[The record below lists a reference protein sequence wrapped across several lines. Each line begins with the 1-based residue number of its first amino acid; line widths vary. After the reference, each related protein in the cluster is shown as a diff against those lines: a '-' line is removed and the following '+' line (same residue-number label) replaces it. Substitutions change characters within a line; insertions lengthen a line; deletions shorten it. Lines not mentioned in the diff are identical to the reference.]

1 MKLSRNKRKSHRER
15 NICLHCGSEV
25 DGDICKCCGSVCKDV
40 GNIRVKFEDK
50 AHLGELTIQ
59 GNTYQV
65 YLGEAEIHSLVTC
78 DGSAVVKHKF
88 TMIEV

>member
-1 MKLSRNKRKSHRER
+1 MKFLGSKKQSHRKPK
-15 NICLHCGSEV
+15 ICLHCGSKV
-25 DGDICKCCGSVCKDV
+25 GGDICKCCGSVCKDV

-59 GNTYQV
+59 GITYQV
-65 YLGEAEIHSLVTC
+65 YLGEAEIHSLVAC
-78 DGSAVVKHKF
+78 DGNAVVKHKF

>member
-1 MKLSRNKRKSHRER
+1 MKFLGNKKRSHRKPK
-15 NICLHCGSEV
+15 ICLHCGLEV
-25 DGDICKCCGSVCKDV
+25 DRDICKCCGSVCKDV

-59 GNTYQV
+59 GITYQV
-65 YLGEAEIHSLVTC
+65 YLGEAEIHSLVAR

-88 TMIEV
+88 TVIEA